1 MGEYEKLLKRRPAM
15 FDGSSSSASTAT
27 ATTTATTNLDSNNE
41 PAPMEFIIE
50 NPQDTYGHEISDKDE
65 YSDDH
70 ILSDSSDD
78 YDETTDNED
87 TDTRVEYDSRD
98 HITRVAAEM
107 RTFQSLSHAMN
118 AYSNEDSSRQTLYQ
132 PNDFA
137 DIFTG
142 PTRPFKSKVEFILH
156 ALFYGNEDLASERS
170 IKKIMFVIKIVLD
183 VREESGVALDFLT
196 PNAVIN
202 YHNQKKNQIPVFLT
216 ATFDVVNQDN
226 ERHVLWINKPSNYI
240 NLALPDFTENQRLNL
255 NQGKKWKENP
265 LLQHPMITSNGM
277 DYWVRSPNQYLLE
290 KFLTKDGSILAN
302 AFQVYGGHNPQ
313 LNHPDD
319 THFLRFGN
327 STNFAVSTLKYTIEV
342 DRIMSTVEKDSD
354 LFLGRGFSVSYCPAE
369 IVTYALTGVQS
380 DLWLNKS
387 RVEEFKR
394 RFLGSGLM
402 KVAVC
407 PLNLYSDD
415 TSGNSTK
422 QYNKYDS
429 YLMYFAALPLETRNK
444 RENAIFICTSNHTLN
459 AIEMLLPIIN
469 DLVRLKKGIEIYS
482 EDHGEVVLVV
492 APLLLFMG
500 DNPRQ
505 SQLAMHK
512 RTSAKKFCQKCLI
525 SLPCIE
531 QGSIPDAP
539 LYSPVDHRGS
549 EERTRDFLCAFAN
562 ADSQSEL
569 YLNGCE
575 LSYIKNGSEEF
586 LRLEAFDPIK
596 DMPVAILHIIP
607 LGLTKYLMTFLW
619 KQKMLT
625 TSEKGRLQEALNYYK
640 SCKSYSRTFRNKL
653 CHTGSFIGRNF
664 KELIQVLLGIMSK
677 LFSDKPL
684 ASVFI
689 KALHALGRLSSLVYM
704 RGVDQCFDY
713 YIAQIKHAVTDVTDL
728 LFQLD
733 VQILQKGFSKQDF
746 TFKPKV
752 HLLHYITDDIVRFG
766 SVLQYKTENDVATR
780 FGKQFICWH
789 LCNGGSYVVEKPAG
803 NGTRSVRSSISDFV
817 KLAPVNFPGFNL
829 HFFGSRVNSDNS
841 RLLTP
846 TLCDTLAGVF
856 QSNGQLFFGQVK
868 IVQVRD
874 SADRIRKVFFMQKYQ
889 IVSNSNVN
897 CIYIPAVVMNNYNN
911 IVVLPLEGLVEVN
924 KDDINIVQAVDFH
937 LSVGSSNNQKFLNVA
952 KFGMFWWMLM
962 NIAKI
967 Y

>member
-1 MGEYEKLLKRRPAM
+1 MENHFTTKRNTFLTPMATYNQTFVCTICETKRVLESLQGLRRHYTKKHPNEMGEYEKLLKRRPAM
-15 FDGSSSSASTAT
+15 FDGPSSASTAT
-27 ATTTATTNLDSNNE
+27 ATTTATTNLNN
-41 PAPMEFIIE
+41 
-50 NPQDTYGHEISDKDE
+50 
-65 YSDDH
+65 
-70 ILSDSSDD
+70 D

-87 TDTRVEYDSRD
+87 TDTRVEYDSQD
-98 HITRVAAEM
+98 HIARMTAEM

-118 AYSNEDSSRQTLYQ
+118 AYSNEDSSRQTSYW

-170 IKKIMFVIKIVLD
+170 IKKIMFAMKMVLD
-183 VREESGVALDFLT
+183 ICEESGVALDFLI

-202 YHNQKKNQIPVFLT
+202 YHKQKKNQISVFPT
-216 ATFDVVNQDN
+216 ASFDVVNQDN
-226 ERHVLWINKPSNYI
+226 EQHVLWMNKPSDYI
-240 NLALPDFTENQRLNL
+240 KFTMTCPGKSSQILALPDFMENQRLNL
-255 NQGKKWKENP
+255 NQGEKWKKNP

-277 DYWVRSPNQYLLE
+277 DYWVGNVVE
-290 KFLTKDGSILAN
+290 
-302 AFQVYGGHNPQ
+302 VYGGHDPR

-342 DRIMSTVEKDSD
+342 HRIMSTVQKDSN
-354 LFLGRGFSVSYCPAE
+354 LFLGRGFSVSYCPAK

-387 RVEEFKR
+387 RVEELKR
-394 RFLGSGLM
+394 RLPDSGSM
-402 KVAVC
+402 KVVVC

-415 TSGNSTK
+415 TS
-422 QYNKYDS
+422 
-429 YLMYFAALPLETRNK
+429 
-444 RENAIFICTSNHTLN
+444 ENALFICTSNHTLN
-459 AIEMLLPIIN
+459 AIEMLPPIVN
-469 DLVRLKKGIEIYS
+469 DLVRLEKGIEMYS
-482 EDHGEVVLVV
+482 EDHSEGVLVV

-500 DNPRQ
+500 DNPCQ

-512 RTSAKKFCQKCLI
+512 GTSAKKFCQKCLI
-525 SLPCIE
+525 PLPRIE
-531 QGSIPDAP
+531 QGSIPDTP
-539 LYSPVDHRGS
+539 PYSPVDHHGS
-549 EERTRDFLCAFAN
+549 EERTRDFLCTFAN
-562 ADSQSEL
+562 ANSQSEL
-569 YLNGCE
+569 YLNGCK

-586 LRLEAFDPIK
+586 LRLEAFDPTK
-596 DMPVAILHIIP
+596 DMPVKILHIIP

-625 TSEKGRLQEALNYYK
+625 TSEKGRLQEALNSYK
-640 SCKSYSRTFRNKL
+640 TFL
-653 CHTGSFIGRNF
+653 P
-664 KELIQVLLGIMSK
+664 GIMSK

-684 ASVFI
+684 ASLFI

-704 RGVDQCFDY
+704 RGVDRCFDY

-733 VQILQKGFSKQDF
+733 VQIHQKGFSKLDF
-746 TFKPKV
+746 TFKPKFSRILSSILYFALFSP
-752 HLLHYITDDIVRFG
+752 HNTDDIVCFD
-766 SVLQYKTENDVATR
+766 SVLQYKTENGEQFNKFICEHLFKTNHHFTSRDVATR

-803 NGTRSVRSSISDFV
+803 NGTRSVRSSIGDFV

-841 RLLTP
+841 GLLTP
-846 TLCDTLAGVF
+846 TLCNTLAGVF
-856 QSNGQLFFGQVK
+856 QSNGQLFLGQVK
-868 IVQVRD
+868 IVQARD
-874 SADRIRKVFFMQKYQ
+874 SADRMRKTFFMQKYQ
-889 IVSNSNVN
+889 IVPNSNVN
-897 CIYIPAVVMNNYNN
+897 CIYTPAVIMDNYNN
-911 IVVLPLEGLVEVN
+911 IVILPLGGLVEVN
-924 KDDINIVQAVDFH
+924 KDDINIVQAVDIH
-937 LSVGSSNNQKFLNVA
+937 LSIGSSNNQKFLNVA